1 MRSVTTLSTPCS
13 GSIRAAHTRLR
24 LRARGALHAQ
34 RRPVR
39 AIDPLA
45 CRHQRREST
54 FVVRVALQ
62 RLRPSPPLR
71 GFLPLYRH

>member
-1 MRSVTTLSTPCS
+1 MTTLSTPCS
-13 GSIRAAHTRLR
+13 GSIRAAHVRLR

-39 AIDPLA
+39 TIGQLA
-45 CRHQRREST
+45 CRKLRRASNC
-54 FVVRVALQ
+54 VARIALQ